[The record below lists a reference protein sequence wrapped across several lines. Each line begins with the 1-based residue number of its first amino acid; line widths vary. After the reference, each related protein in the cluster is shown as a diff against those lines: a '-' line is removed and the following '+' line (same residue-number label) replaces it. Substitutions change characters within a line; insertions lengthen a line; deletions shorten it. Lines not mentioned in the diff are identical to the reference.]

1 MNGIKADKNMI
12 VHCDFNQQYAYEAT
26 RELLAMKRRP
36 DAIFTISDRMAIGAM
51 LAIKEKGLKM
61 PTDIGLVGFN
71 NEPVTSLV
79 TPSISSVEMYAAEI
93 GKATARLF
101 IEMLHSDA
109 DMSNEEIVIKP
120 KLFVR
125 ESSLR
130 KVINRA

>member
-1 MNGIKADKNMI
+1 
-12 VHCDFNQQYAYEAT
+12 
-26 RELLAMKRRP
+26 
-36 DAIFTISDRMAIGAM
+36 M
-51 LAIKEKGLKM
+51 LAIKEKGLNM

-79 TPSISSVEMYAAEI
+79 SPSVSSVEMYAFEM

-101 IEMLHSDA
+101 LEMLHSDA

-130 KVINRA
+130 TVIKQVR

>member
-1 MNGIKADKNMI
+1 
-12 VHCDFNQQYAYEAT
+12 
-26 RELLAMKRRP
+26 
-36 DAIFTISDRMAIGAM
+36 MAIGAM